1 MTPAPLDGLL
11 ARMDHLAWRLE
22 RGELAALEA
31 VPEVAR
37 EAGTMGATLQLAEGE
52 AERLWDRME
61 HLFGAVQGAAATLRQ
76 RAGQVAAGRRAVRAY
91 SPERRSAAPPRYLRL
106 RA

>member
-1 MTPAPLDGLL
+1 MTAAPLDGLL

-31 VPEVAR
+31 VPAVAR
-37 EAGTMGATLQLAEGE
+37 EAGALGSTLQLAEGE

-91 SPERRSAAPPRYLRL
+91 APEHRSGPPRRRL
-106 RA
+106 RVRA